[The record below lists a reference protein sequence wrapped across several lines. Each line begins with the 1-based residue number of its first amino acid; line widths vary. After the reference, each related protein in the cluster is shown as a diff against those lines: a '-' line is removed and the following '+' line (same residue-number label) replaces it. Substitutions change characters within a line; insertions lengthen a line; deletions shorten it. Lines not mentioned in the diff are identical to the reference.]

1 MATGTPCFEKE
12 GCTDIHFFEPDI
24 TFPIQH
30 VHHKLPSLASTT
42 SFSVNGK
49 NYHWK
54 GHNELVEDDTETV
67 IAKFHPKWLEGPG
80 HKIGTLE
87 LSQKEI
93 QDIIVV
99 TAVVVQERSD
109 EHKLSVLPLV
119 FVLLIDRLKG
129 LASVRWKSELRGSK
143 FYASVLM

>member
-1 MATGTPCFEKE
+1 M
-12 GCTDIHFFEPDI
+12 
-24 TFPIQH
+24 
-30 VHHKLPSLASTT
+30 
-42 SFSVNGK
+42 NGK

-67 IAKFHPKWLEGPG
+67 IAKFHPKWLEGPD

-87 LSQKEI
+87 LNQKEI

-109 EHKLSVLPLV
+109 EHKLSVPT
-119 FVLLIDRLKG
+119 
-129 LASVRWKSELRGSK
+129 ACVRVVNWQVERARKRAMEIGIAG
-143 FYASVLM
+143 F